1 MPMVRAKSAPFI
13 DWIGLKSLLVR
24 LFILLIFN
32 AEGKIIKRYLFGIY
46 INERWTGL
54 KAHFW
59 FELKTAIMCI
69 DSVCVCRFSSI
80 QFSFFVDVDGHAWNG
95 VPYINHTC
103 EYIIQTTVWHA
114 FQFIWFALLW
124 TIFFLSLSSSIQ
136 FKIKSCFIHV
146 NKHIKRALNSS
157 VDASFLCSNS
167 AFPSFITFRIEYNGR
182 FGKNAADRHRTL
194 WILPFHKNIF
204 IAQYQMKLKQFNF
217 FRPFQESTAL
227 HFLHSSDGLCTII
240 TVWLVIRIEK
250 SARILCTFESET

>member
-1 MPMVRAKSAPFI
+1 M
-13 DWIGLKSLLVR
+13 L
-24 LFILLIFN
+24 
-32 AEGKIIKRYLFGIY
+32 
-46 INERWTGL
+46 
-54 KAHFW
+54 
-59 FELKTAIMCI
+59 
-69 DSVCVCRFSSI
+69 
-80 QFSFFVDVDGHAWNG
+80 WNG

-227 HFLHSSDGLCTII
+227 HFLHSSDGLGTII

-250 SARILCTFESET
+250 SARILCTFESGA